1 MIKIHPRRQ
10 SIVKTVD
17 STILRIYCYFVLL
30 YLFCIIRSGTIY
42 GFNHETACLILW
54 FNNHNKKEIDV
65 FYIKS
70 WNICTYSVYFKS
82 KKELNYN
89 RFVDPNILGASR
101 LVHSDLRIYRIS
113 FFLLDGVFIMVGC
126 VLSQVKPSELYIPP
140 ALSYT

>member
-1 MIKIHPRRQ
+1 MLSATDLTTTAASHSNYLMWYLAITTYVPT
-10 SIVKTVD
+10 SYLTYANMSVVKTRL
-17 STILRIYCYFVLL
+17 SLYFNISCY
-30 YLFCIIRSGTIY
+30 SHTD
-42 GFNHETACLILW
+42 N
-54 FNNHNKKEIDV
+54 EIEV

-113 FFLLDGVFIMVGC
+113 FFLLDIMSRV
-126 VLSQVKPSELYIPP
+126 
-140 ALSYT
+140 